1 MKLIF
6 QALAAL
12 ILVSSCSK
20 SNLQPEIPEPQ
31 THASLNP
38 ILDPCPSELRPGFV
52 PSELT
57 ANGCTNFL
65 QFQFHGNFI
74 FDSGNWTTEINCV
87 QNPKNWEFDFF
98 EWEDFKAVRIR
109 VHYPHTIPA
118 DGEPHIYFSGN
129 DFRLKLNAGDCS
141 EFAKFDYLSG
151 SGEGN
156 NLAKFLIFLTPDF
169 WDCEPQYFD
178 FEFFVTGTFDFPV
191 AG

>member
-1 MKLIF
+1 MKLF
-6 QALAAL
+6 TSLLVALL
-12 ILVSSCSK
+12 LVSSCSK
-20 SNLQPEIPEPQ
+20 SNLQTEISATQIQESQPEVF
-31 THASLNP
+31 
-38 ILDPCPSELRPGFV
+38 DPCPSELRPGFV

-57 ANGCTNFL
+57 ANGCINYL
-65 QFQFHGNFI
+65 QFQFHGNFV
-74 FDSGNWTTEINCV
+74 FDAGTWTTEINCV

-98 EWEDFKAVRIR
+98 EWEDFKAVRVR

-141 EFAKFDYLSG
+141 EFAKFDYFSS

-156 NLAKFLIFLTPDF
+156 NLAKFLIFLTPNF
-169 WDCEPQYFD
+169 WDCEPQFFD
-178 FEFFVTGTFDFPV
+178 FEFFITGTFDFPV